1 MLSLIGYWLSL
12 TFSLSLTLTLSL
24 SLLSCTPT
32 PHDVKQSNEEADIYP
47 DYKDVTI
54 PVNIAPLNFLVREA
68 DAVEVKAGELV
79 VRSRGGSVG
88 FGMREW
94 RRLMEENAGKSST
107 PQSISVQVTVLKD
120 GQWIAYKPFNWYVVN
135 DPIDSYVTYRLIE
148 PAYSVWNRLQ
158 IIQRCVENFDEYAL
172 ADYNLQENR
181 CMNCHVPGSQDPQL
195 SMLYVRGKGGG
206 AILNQNG
213 RLRKL
218 DIKTPDM
225 VATSTYFQ
233 FGPSGR
239 YIVFS
244 DNVVVPAVQSMPQKR
259 LEVYDTASDVYVADL
274 DRNVIIH
281 SPLLCDTT
289 RLETFPTFSP
299 DEKYIYFCS
308 SPSVDLPRDYKRLK
322 YVLAR
327 IPFDPSTGTIGTH
340 VDTLF
345 TERSVCHPRVSPDGE
360 QLLFTVQDYGTFP
373 IWHKEADL
381 WMMNLRTGEIDTLQM
396 VNSSQCDTYHSWSS
410 NSRWFVFASK
420 RDDGLYG
427 KPYFCYVDKNG
438 KAHKPFCLP
447 QHNPTF
453 YDDFLKSFNA
463 PEMVKGKI
471 PFNAVDVANAMK
483 RPAEPFTS
491 E

>member
-1 MLSLIGYWLSL
+1 MNMMKIRYIFACIALALLMLL
-12 TFSLSLTLTLSL
+12 TA
-24 SLLSCTPT
+24 CTPT
-32 PHDVKQSNEEADIYP
+32 PHDVRQSEQEAEIYP

-54 PVNIAPLNFLVREA
+54 PVNIAPMNFVVRGV
-68 DAVEVKAGELV
+68 DAVEVKAGDLT
-79 VRSRGGSVG
+79 VRSRGGNVQFGVG
-88 FGMREW
+88 EW
-94 RRLMEENAGKSST
+94 RALLEKNET
-107 PQSISVQVTVLKD
+107 IEVEVTALKD
-120 GQWIAYKPFNWYVVN
+120 GQWTAYKRFHWYVVR
-135 DPIDSYVTYRLIE
+135 DSIDSYLTYRLIE
-148 PAYSVWNRLQ
+148 PGYSVWNRLQ
-158 IIQRCVENFDEYAL
+158 IKQRCVENFDEYAL

-181 CMNCHVPGSQDPQL
+181 CMNCHTPGSQNPQL

-233 FGPSGR
+233 FAPSGR

-244 DNVVVPAVQSMPQKR
+244 ANVVVPAVQASAQKR
-259 LEVYDTASDVYVADL
+259 LEVYDSESDIYVADL
-274 DRNVIIH
+274 EKNKIIH
-281 SPLLCDTT
+281 SQQLCDPD
-289 RLETFPTFSP
+289 RLETFPAFSP
-299 DEKYIYFCS
+299 DGKYIYYCT
-308 SPSVDLPRDYKRLK
+308 SPSVELPQDYKSLK

-327 IPFDPSTGTIGTH
+327 IPFDEAAGTIGTQ

-345 TERSVCHPRVSPDGE
+345 TGRSVCHPRVSPDGE
-360 QLLFTVQDYGTFP
+360 RILFSVQDYGTFP

-381 WMMNLRTGEIDTLQM
+381 WMMDLRTGMIDTLQV
-396 VNSSQCDTYHSWSS
+396 VNSDMSDTYHSWSS

-427 KPYFCYVDKNG
+427 KPYFCYVDRTG

-447 QHNPTF
+447 QQDPTF

-463 PEMVKGKI
+463 PELAKGKI
-471 PFNAVDVANAMK
+471 PFDAVDVANAMK
-483 RPAEPFTS
+483 LPAEPFKS

>member
-1 MLSLIGYWLSL
+1 MMTIRYIFACIAFALLMLL
-12 TFSLSLTLTLSL
+12 TA
-24 SLLSCTPT
+24 CTPT
-32 PHDVKQSNEEADIYP
+32 PHDVRQSEQEAEIYP

-54 PVNIAPLNFLVREA
+54 PVNIAPMNFVVRGV
-68 DAVEVKAGELV
+68 DAVEVKAGDLT
-79 VRSRGGSVG
+79 VRSRGGNVQFGVG
-88 FGMREW
+88 EW
-94 RRLMEENAGKSST
+94 RALLEKNET
-107 PQSISVQVTVLKD
+107 IEVEVTALKD
-120 GQWIAYKPFNWYVVN
+120 GQWTAYKRFHWYVVR
-135 DPIDSYVTYRLIE
+135 DSIDSYLTYRLIE
-148 PAYSVWNRLQ
+148 PGYSVWNRLQ
-158 IIQRCVENFDEYAL
+158 IKQRCVENFDEYAL

-181 CMNCHVPGSQDPQL
+181 CMNCHTPGSQSPQL

-233 FGPSGR
+233 FAPSGR

-244 DNVVVPAVQSMPQKR
+244 ANVVVPAVQASAQKR
-259 LEVYDTASDVYVADL
+259 LEVYDTESDIYVADL
-274 DRNVIIH
+274 EQNRIIR
-281 SPLLCDTT
+281 SQQLSDPDQ
-289 RLETFPTFSP
+289 LETFPAFSP
-299 DEKYIYFCS
+299 DGKYIYYCT
-308 SPSVDLPRDYKRLK
+308 SPSVELPQDYKSLK

-327 IPFDPSTGTIGTH
+327 IPFDEAAGTIGTQ

-345 TERSVCHPRVSPDGE
+345 TGRSVCHPRVSPDGE
-360 QLLFTVQDYGTFP
+360 RILFSVQDYGTFP

-381 WMMNLRTGEIDTLQM
+381 WMMDLRTGMVDTLQV
-396 VNSSQCDTYHSWSS
+396 VNSDMSDTYHSWSS

-427 KPYFCYVDKNG
+427 KPYFCYVDRTG

-447 QHNPTF
+447 QQDPTF

-463 PEMVKGKI
+463 PELAKGKI
-471 PFNAVDVANAMK
+471 PFDAVDVANAMK
-483 RPAEPFTS
+483 LPAEPFKS

>member
-1 MLSLIGYWLSL
+1 MLL
-12 TFSLSLTLTLSL
+12 TA
-24 SLLSCTPT
+24 CTPT
-32 PHDVKQSNEEADIYP
+32 PHDVRQSEQEAEIYP

-54 PVNIAPLNFLVREA
+54 PVNIAPMNFVVRGV
-68 DAVEVKAGELV
+68 DAVEVKAGDLT
-79 VRSRGGSVG
+79 VRSRGGNVQFGVG
-88 FGMREW
+88 EW
-94 RRLMEENAGKSST
+94 RVLLEKNET
-107 PQSISVQVTVLKD
+107 IEVEVTALKD
-120 GQWIAYKPFNWYVVN
+120 GQWTAYKRFHWYVVR
-135 DPIDSYVTYRLIE
+135 DSIDSYLTYRLIE
-148 PAYSVWNRLQ
+148 PGYSVWNRLQ
-158 IIQRCVENFDEYAL
+158 IKQRCVENFDEYAL

-181 CMNCHVPGSQDPQL
+181 CMNCHTPGSQNPQL

-233 FGPSGR
+233 FAPSGR

-244 DNVVVPAVQSMPQKR
+244 ANVVVPAVQASAQKR
-259 LEVYDTASDVYVADL
+259 LEVYDSESDIYVADL
-274 DRNVIIH
+274 EKNKIIH
-281 SPLLCDTT
+281 SQQLCDPD
-289 RLETFPTFSP
+289 RLETFPAFSP
-299 DEKYIYFCS
+299 DGKYIYYCT
-308 SPSVDLPRDYKRLK
+308 SPSVELPQDYKSLK

-327 IPFDPSTGTIGTH
+327 IPFDEAAGTIGTQ

-345 TERSVCHPRVSPDGE
+345 TGRSVCHPRVSPDGE
-360 QLLFTVQDYGTFP
+360 RILFSVQDYGTFP

-381 WMMNLRTGEIDTLQM
+381 WMMDLRTGMVDTLQV
-396 VNSSQCDTYHSWSS
+396 VNSDMSDTYHSWSS

-427 KPYFCYVDKNG
+427 KPYFCYVDRTG

-447 QHNPTF
+447 QQDPTF

-463 PEMVKGKI
+463 PELAKGKI
-471 PFNAVDVANAMK
+471 PFDAVDVANAMK
-483 RPAEPFTS
+483 LPAEPFKS

>member
-1 MLSLIGYWLSL
+1 MNMMKIRYIFACIAFALLMLL
-12 TFSLSLTLTLSL
+12 TA
-24 SLLSCTPT
+24 CTPT
-32 PHDVKQSNEEADIYP
+32 PHDVKQSEQEAEIYP

-54 PVNIAPLNFLVREA
+54 PVNIAPMNFVVRGV
-68 DAVEVKAGELV
+68 DAVEVKVGDLT
-79 VRSRGGSVG
+79 VRSRGGNVQFGVG
-88 FGMREW
+88 EW
-94 RRLMEENAGKSST
+94 RALLEKNET
-107 PQSISVQVTVLKD
+107 IEVEVTALKD
-120 GQWIAYKPFNWYVVN
+120 GQWTAYKRFHWYVVR
-135 DPIDSYVTYRLIE
+135 DSIDSYLTYRLIE
-148 PAYSVWNRLQ
+148 PGYSVWNRLQ
-158 IIQRCVENFDEYAL
+158 IKQRCVENFDEHAL

-181 CMNCHVPGSQDPQL
+181 CMNCHTPGSQNPQL

-233 FGPSGR
+233 FAPSGR

-244 DNVVVPAVQSMPQKR
+244 ANVVVPAVQASAQKR
-259 LEVYDTASDVYVADL
+259 LEVYDTESDIYVADL
-274 DRNVIIH
+274 EQNRIIH
-281 SPLLCDTT
+281 SQQLSDPDQ
-289 RLETFPTFSP
+289 LETFPAFSP
-299 DEKYIYFCS
+299 DGKYIYYCT
-308 SPSVDLPRDYKRLK
+308 SPSVELPQDYKSLQ

-327 IPFDPSTGTIGTH
+327 IPFDETTGTIGTQ

-345 TERSVCHPRVSPDGE
+345 TGRSVCHPRVSPDGE
-360 QLLFTVQDYGTFP
+360 RILFSVQDYGTFP

-381 WMMNLRTGEIDTLQM
+381 WMMDLRTGMVDTLQV
-396 VNSSQCDTYHSWSS
+396 VNSDMSDTYHSWSS

-427 KPYFCYVDKNG
+427 KPYFCYVDRTG

-447 QHNPTF
+447 QQDPTF

-463 PEMVKGKI
+463 PELAKGKI
-471 PFNAVDVANAMK
+471 PFDAVDVANTMK
-483 RPAEPFTS
+483 LPAEPFKS

>member
-1 MLSLIGYWLSL
+1 MKRKDIL
-12 TFSLSLTLTLSL
+12 TIVASVLLTLLAA
-24 SLLSCTPT
+24 CTPT
-32 PHDVKQSNEEADIYP
+32 PHDVKQSEQEVEIYP

-54 PVNIAPLNFLVREA
+54 PINIAPMNFVVRDAE
-68 DAVEVKAGELV
+68 AVEVKAGNLTI
-79 VRSRGGSVG
+79 SNSGGNVQ
-88 FGMREW
+88 FGMRDW
-94 RRLMEENAGKSST
+94 RRMVEENDT
-107 PQSISVQVTVLKD
+107 IEVEVTALKN
-120 GQWIAYKPFNWYVVN
+120 GRWTAYKRFCWYVVS
-135 DPIDSYVTYRLIE
+135 DSIDSYVTYRLIE

-158 IIQRCVENFDEYAL
+158 IKQRCVENFDEYAL

-181 CMNCHVPGSQDPQL
+181 CMNCHTPSSQNPSL
-195 SMLYVRGKGGG
+195 SMMYVRGNGGG
-206 AILNQNG
+206 AILNKNG
-213 RLRKL
+213 HLRKL
-218 DIKTPDM
+218 NIKTPDM

-233 FGPSGR
+233 FSPSGR

-244 DNVVVPAVQSMPQKR
+244 ANVVVPAVQASAHKR
-259 LEVYDTASDVYVADL
+259 LEVYDTASDIYVADL
-274 DRNVIIH
+274 EKNKIIR
-281 SPLLCDTT
+281 SQLLSDSA

-299 DEKYIYFCS
+299 DGKYIYYCT
-308 SPSVDLPRDYKRLK
+308 SPKVELPQNYKDLK

-327 IPFDPSTGTIGTH
+327 IPFDEASGTIGTQ

-360 QLLFTVQDYGTFP
+360 RLLFTVQDYGTFP

-381 WMMNLRTGEIDTLQM
+381 WMMNLKTCMMDTLKI
-396 VNSSQCDTYHSWSS
+396 VNSDMSDTYHSWSS

-427 KPYFCYVDKNG
+427 KPYFCYVDRNG

-447 QHNPTF
+447 QQVPTF

-463 PEMVKGKI
+463 PELVRGRI

-483 RPAEPFTS
+483 LPAEPF

>member
-1 MLSLIGYWLSL
+1 MLL
-12 TFSLSLTLTLSL
+12 TA
-24 SLLSCTPT
+24 CTPT
-32 PHDVKQSNEEADIYP
+32 PHDVRQSEQEAEIYP

-54 PVNIAPLNFLVREA
+54 PVNIAPMNFVVRGV
-68 DAVEVKAGELV
+68 DAVEVKAGDLT
-79 VRSRGGSVG
+79 VRNRGGNVQFGVG
-88 FGMREW
+88 EW
-94 RRLMEENAGKSST
+94 RALLEKNET
-107 PQSISVQVTVLKD
+107 IEVEVTALKD
-120 GQWIAYKPFNWYVVN
+120 GQWTAYKRFHWYVVR
-135 DPIDSYVTYRLIE
+135 DSIDSYLTYRLIE
-148 PAYSVWNRLQ
+148 PGYSVWNRLQ
-158 IIQRCVENFDEYAL
+158 IKQRCVENFDEHAL

-181 CMNCHVPGSQDPQL
+181 CMNCHTPGSQNPQL

-233 FGPSGR
+233 FAPSGR

-244 DNVVVPAVQSMPQKR
+244 ANVVVPAVQASAQKR
-259 LEVYDTASDVYVADL
+259 LEVYDTESDIYVADL
-274 DRNVIIH
+274 EKNRIIH
-281 SPLLCDTT
+281 SQQLCDPD
-289 RLETFPTFSP
+289 RLETFPAFSP
-299 DEKYIYFCS
+299 DGKYIYYCT
-308 SPSVDLPRDYKRLK
+308 SPSVELPQDYKSLK

-327 IPFDPSTGTIGTH
+327 IPFDEAAGTIGTQ

-345 TERSVCHPRVSPDGE
+345 TGRSVCHPRVSPDGE
-360 QLLFTVQDYGTFP
+360 RILFSVQDYGTFP
-373 IWHKEADL
+373 IWHKESDL
-381 WMMNLRTGEIDTLQM
+381 WMMDLRTGMVDTLQV
-396 VNSSQCDTYHSWSS
+396 VNSDMSDTYHSWSS

-427 KPYFCYVDKNG
+427 KPYFCYVDRTG

-447 QHNPTF
+447 QQDPTF

-463 PEMVKGKI
+463 PELAKGKI
-471 PFNAVDVANAMK
+471 PFDAVDVANAMK
-483 RPAEPFTS
+483 LPAEPFKS

>member
-1 MLSLIGYWLSL
+1 MDMMKIRYIFACIAFALLMLL
-12 TFSLSLTLTLSL
+12 TA
-24 SLLSCTPT
+24 CTPT
-32 PHDVKQSNEEADIYP
+32 PHDVKQSEQEAEIYP

-54 PVNIAPLNFLVREA
+54 PVNIAPMNFVVRGV
-68 DAVEVKAGELV
+68 DAVEVKAGDLT
-79 VRSRGGSVG
+79 VRNRGGNVQFGVG
-88 FGMREW
+88 EW
-94 RRLMEENAGKSST
+94 RALLEKNET
-107 PQSISVQVTVLKD
+107 IEVEVTALKD
-120 GQWIAYKPFNWYVVN
+120 GQWTAYKRFHWYVVR
-135 DPIDSYVTYRLIE
+135 DSIDSYLTYRLIE
-148 PAYSVWNRLQ
+148 PGYSVWNRLQ
-158 IIQRCVENFDEYAL
+158 IKQRCVENFDEHAL

-181 CMNCHVPGSQDPQL
+181 CMNCHTPGSQNPQL

-233 FGPSGR
+233 FAPSGR

-244 DNVVVPAVQSMPQKR
+244 ANVVVPAVQASAQKR
-259 LEVYDTASDVYVADL
+259 LEVYDTESDIYVADL
-274 DRNVIIH
+274 EQNRIIR
-281 SPLLCDTT
+281 SQQLSDPDQ
-289 RLETFPTFSP
+289 LETFPAFSP
-299 DEKYIYFCS
+299 DGKYIYYCT
-308 SPSVDLPRDYKRLK
+308 SPSVELPQDYKSLK

-327 IPFDPSTGTIGTH
+327 IPFDEAAGTIGTQ

-345 TERSVCHPRVSPDGE
+345 TGRSVCHPRVSPDGE
-360 QLLFTVQDYGTFP
+360 RILFSVQDYGTFP
-373 IWHKEADL
+373 IWHKESDL
-381 WMMNLRTGEIDTLQM
+381 WMMDLRTGMVDTLQV
-396 VNSSQCDTYHSWSS
+396 VNSDMSDTYHSWSS

-427 KPYFCYVDKNG
+427 KPYFCYVDRTG

-447 QHNPTF
+447 QQDPTF

-463 PEMVKGKI
+463 PELAKGKI
-471 PFNAVDVANAMK
+471 PFDAVDVANAMK
-483 RPAEPFTS
+483 LPAEPFKS

>member
-1 MLSLIGYWLSL
+1 MMKIRYIFACIAFALLMLL
-12 TFSLSLTLTLSL
+12 TA
-24 SLLSCTPT
+24 CTPT
-32 PHDVKQSNEEADIYP
+32 PHDVKQSEQEAEIYP

-54 PVNIAPLNFLVREA
+54 PVNIAPMNFVVRGV
-68 DAVEVKAGELV
+68 DAVEVKAGDLT
-79 VRSRGGSVG
+79 VRSRGGNVQFGVG
-88 FGMREW
+88 EW
-94 RRLMEENAGKSST
+94 RALLEKNET
-107 PQSISVQVTVLKD
+107 IEVEVTALKD
-120 GQWIAYKPFNWYVVN
+120 GQWTAYKRFHWYVVR
-135 DPIDSYVTYRLIE
+135 DSIDSYLTYRLIE
-148 PAYSVWNRLQ
+148 PGYSVWNRLQ
-158 IIQRCVENFDEYAL
+158 IKQRCVENFDEHAL

-181 CMNCHVPGSQDPQL
+181 CMNCHTPGSQNPQL

-233 FGPSGR
+233 FAPSGR

-244 DNVVVPAVQSMPQKR
+244 ANVVVPAVQASAQKR
-259 LEVYDTASDVYVADL
+259 LEVYDTKSDIYVADL
-274 DRNVIIH
+274 EKNKIIH
-281 SPLLCDTT
+281 SQQLCDPD
-289 RLETFPTFSP
+289 RLETFPAFSP
-299 DEKYIYFCS
+299 DGKYIYYCT
-308 SPSVDLPRDYKRLK
+308 SPSVELPQDYKSLK

-327 IPFDPSTGTIGTH
+327 IPFDEAAGTIGTQ

-345 TERSVCHPRVSPDGE
+345 TGRSVCHPRVSPDGE
-360 QLLFTVQDYGTFP
+360 RILFSVQDYGTFP

-381 WMMNLRTGEIDTLQM
+381 WMMDLRTGMIDTLQV
-396 VNSSQCDTYHSWSS
+396 VNSDMSDTYHSWSS

-420 RDDGLYG
+420 RDDSLYG
-427 KPYFCYVDKNG
+427 KPYFCYVDRTG

-447 QHNPTF
+447 QQNPTF

-463 PEMVKGKI
+463 PELAKGKI
-471 PFNAVDVANAMK
+471 PFDAVDVANAMK
-483 RPAEPFTS
+483 LPAEPFKS

>member
-1 MLSLIGYWLSL
+1 MLL
-12 TFSLSLTLTLSL
+12 TA
-24 SLLSCTPT
+24 CTPT
-32 PHDVKQSNEEADIYP
+32 PHDVKQSEQEAEIYP

-54 PVNIAPLNFLVREA
+54 PVNIAPMNFVVRGV
-68 DAVEVKAGELV
+68 DAVEVKVGDLT
-79 VRSRGGSVG
+79 VRSRGGNVQFGVG
-88 FGMREW
+88 EW
-94 RRLMEENAGKSST
+94 RALLEKNET
-107 PQSISVQVTVLKD
+107 IEVEVTALKD
-120 GQWIAYKPFNWYVVN
+120 GQWTAYKRFHWYVVR
-135 DPIDSYVTYRLIE
+135 DSIDSYLTYRLIE
-148 PAYSVWNRLQ
+148 PGYSVWNRLQ
-158 IIQRCVENFDEYAL
+158 IKQRCVENFDEHAL

-181 CMNCHVPGSQDPQL
+181 CMNCHTPGSQNPQL

-233 FGPSGR
+233 FAPSGR

-244 DNVVVPAVQSMPQKR
+244 ANVVVPAVQASAQKR
-259 LEVYDTASDVYVADL
+259 LEVYDTESDIYVADL
-274 DRNVIIH
+274 EQNRIIH
-281 SPLLCDTT
+281 SQQLSDPDQ
-289 RLETFPTFSP
+289 LETFPAFSP
-299 DEKYIYFCS
+299 DGKYIYYCT
-308 SPSVDLPRDYKRLK
+308 SPSVELPQDYKSLQ

-327 IPFDPSTGTIGTH
+327 IPFDETTGTIGTQ

-345 TERSVCHPRVSPDGE
+345 TGRSVCHPRVSPDGE
-360 QLLFTVQDYGTFP
+360 RILFSVQDYGTFP

-381 WMMNLRTGEIDTLQM
+381 WMMDLRTGMVDTLQV
-396 VNSSQCDTYHSWSS
+396 VNSDMSDTYHSWSS

-427 KPYFCYVDKNG
+427 KPYFCYVDRTG

-447 QHNPTF
+447 QQDPTF

-463 PEMVKGKI
+463 PELAKGKI
-471 PFNAVDVANAMK
+471 PFDAVDVANTMK
-483 RPAEPFTS
+483 LPAEPFKS